1 MLFIITAWGKRIP
14 NLGYS
19 RHWKVAK
26 SCKIR
31 LPLNSS
37 GEIDFDFMS
46 QFMSKIE
53 KLRLA
58 ELETLRSKKLN
69 AYFLVT
75 GIKNFQSNPNN
86 RRSFNHFK
94 ELQWKEFKI
103 GDLFER
109 IDTKKL
115 HYKAKDLP
123 QKPTEAN
130 TLPCLTSSFMNQG
143 LNYYAPREGATILC
157 NVISI
162 PSNSDVYRAYY
173 QPNEFTVLSDAYA
186 IRWKDEN
193 VELTPK
199 QYQFMVTC
207 LNKVTNLPI
216 YSYKN
221 KLGGWNVVK
230 EKYIALPITINEQ
243 PDLEK
248 MEQLVDA
255 IQKIVVA
262 DVAKYTA
269 RQIDV
274 TRQNVEA
281 EE

>member
-1 MLFIITAWGKRIP
+1 
-14 NLGYS
+14 
-19 RHWKVAK
+19 
-26 SCKIR
+26 
-31 LPLNSS
+31 
-37 GEIDFDFMS
+37 
-46 QFMSKIE
+46 
-53 KLRLA
+53 
-58 ELETLRSKKLN
+58 
-69 AYFLVT
+69 
-75 GIKNFQSNPNN
+75 
-86 RRSFNHFK
+86 
-94 ELQWKEFKI
+94 
-103 GDLFER
+103 
-109 IDTKKL
+109 
-115 HYKAKDLP
+115 
-123 QKPTEAN
+123 
-130 TLPCLTSSFMNQG
+130 
-143 LNYYAPREGATILC
+143 
-157 NVISI
+157 
-162 PSNSDVYRAYY
+162 
-173 QPNEFTVLSDAYA
+173 
-186 IRWKDEN
+186 
-193 VELTPK
+193 
-199 QYQFMVTC
+199 MVTC